1 MSDIVERLRWHKV
14 PQMHE
19 AAAEIERL
27 RDEVER
33 LSNANDQ
40 VWADNERLRAA
51 LLKIKRGSVWN
62 CDIDAFIDA
71 ALAEEK
77 KDDL

>member
-33 LSNANDQ
+33 L
-40 VWADNERLRAA
+40 RAA
-51 LLKIKRGSVWN
+51 LLRIKRGSVWN
-62 CDIDAFIDA
+62 CDIEAFINA
-71 ALAEEK
+71 TLAQEK
-77 KDDL
+77 PND